1 MNNKERTPRIKLR
14 KWTIEYAG
22 TKSKTI
28 LPEPPQHSK
37 KPITTKSKKM
47 MSSVLPG
54 QVAPAL
60 ILPTLK
66 DDTFDLLK
74 QSPEKFT
81 IVVFYR
87 GKHCPICLQYLQE
100 IEEHYESLK
109 QNGMEVVA
117 ISMDG
122 KEKAVETAETA
133 SASMPGR
140 EEKKTDENKLLSF
153 PILHGLTVEMAR
165 EWGLYLSSAIPGSS
179 EPDVFSE
186 AGLFVI
192 RPDHTVFMAQ
202 VQSAPFTRPNIEQ
215 LVGGLKFAGDNAY
228 PARGTFA

>member
-1 MNNKERTPRIKLR
+1 
-14 KWTIEYAG
+14 
-22 TKSKTI
+22 
-28 LPEPPQHSK
+28 
-37 KPITTKSKKM
+37 M
-47 MSSVLPG
+47 MSSVKPG

-60 ILPTLK
+60 SLPTVK
-66 DDTFDLLK
+66 DGAFDLHK
-74 QSPEKFT
+74 RSPEKFT

-100 IEEHYESLK
+100 IQEHSESFK

-122 KEKAVETAETA
+122 KEKAQETAEKA
-133 SASMPGR
+133 SAS
-140 EEKKTDENKLLSF
+140 F
-153 PILHGLTVEMAR
+153 PIVHGLTVEMAR
-165 EWGLYLSSAIPGSS
+165 EWGLYMSSAIPGSP

-186 AGLFVI
+186 AGLFVM

-215 LVGGLKFAGDNAY
+215 LIGGLKFAGDNGY
-228 PARGTFA
+228 PSRGTFA

>member
-1 MNNKERTPRIKLR
+1 
-14 KWTIEYAG
+14 
-22 TKSKTI
+22 
-28 LPEPPQHSK
+28 
-37 KPITTKSKKM
+37 
-47 MSSVLPG
+47 MSSVLLG

-60 ILPTLK
+60 SLPTLK
-66 DDTFDLLK
+66 DDTFDLHK

-81 IVVFYR
+81 IIVFYR

-100 IEEHYESLK
+100 IEEQHESLK
-109 QNGMEVVA
+109 QSGMEIVA
-117 ISMDG
+117 ISMDD
-122 KEKAVETAETA
+122 KEKALETAKKA
-133 SASMPGR
+133 SASMPDR
-140 EEKKTDENKLLSF
+140 EEKKTDDNKLLSF
-153 PILHGLTVEMAR
+153 PILHGLTVDMAR

-202 VQSAPFTRPNIEQ
+202 VQSAPFTRPNIQQ
-215 LVGGLKFAGDNAY
+215 LVGGLNFAKEHGY